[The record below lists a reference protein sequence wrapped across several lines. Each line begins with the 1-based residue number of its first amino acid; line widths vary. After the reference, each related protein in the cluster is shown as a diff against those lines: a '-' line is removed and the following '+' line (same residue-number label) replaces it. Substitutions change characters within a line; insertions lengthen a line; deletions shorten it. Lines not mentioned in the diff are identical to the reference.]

1 MANLFTDIP
10 EKEPISFYKGETIV
24 WKRTDIGADYDP
36 SRKSS
41 LISFVSIPFFQDSG
55 FEINNLPVKMAEIAV
70 DRAGWSTR
78 LTRLN
83 LLKQIASIY
92 WDMVG
97 IYESIEV
104 QKKSV
109 VLSKQLLNDNKAI
122 IVINIFLFIILNIL
136 EVTLQIYDKM

>member
-1 MANLFTDIP
+1 MSATFTQRLDSGITYGLTLTDTVSKSTQLIRP
-10 EKEPISFYKGETIV
+10 EEGGTVKSGTTF
-24 WKRTDIGADYDP
+24 DP
-36 SRKSS
+36 SGKSS
-41 LISFVSIPFFQDSG
+41 LRSFVSIPFFQDSG
-55 FEINNLPVKMAEIAV
+55 FEINNIPVKMAEIAV
-70 DRAGWSTR
+70 DRAAWSTR

-109 VLSKQLLNDNKAI
+109 VLSNQLLSDNEARSRAG
-122 IVINIFLFIILNIL
+122 LLRA
-136 EVTLQIYDKM
+136 T